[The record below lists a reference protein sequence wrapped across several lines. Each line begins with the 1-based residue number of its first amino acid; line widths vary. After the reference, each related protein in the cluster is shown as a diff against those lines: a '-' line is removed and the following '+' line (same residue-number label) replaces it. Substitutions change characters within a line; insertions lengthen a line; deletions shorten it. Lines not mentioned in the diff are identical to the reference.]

1 MNHLHEGNPMK
12 TKLTATAA
20 ILTALTFAACS
31 KEAPPRPPPPP
42 EPPVAAPLRLPPEPA
57 PVPPVHPDDRAAG
70 VVPKAPSPAPVAAAP
85 KPAPTAQPA
94 PAPAAA
100 SPTYS
105 SVHGKVG
112 DAKCKMCHRL
122 QHDSWSASPHA
133 KKGLDCEGCHGGGA
147 DFTKVMRDRT
157 AAIAAGLVLPR
168 KEFCKGCHKKDWQDA
183 MFLRVH
189 AHKVK

>member
-1 MNHLHEGNPMK
+1 MKHLHEGNPMK
-12 TKLTATAA
+12 TKLTITAA
-20 ILTALTFAACS
+20 VLTALTLTACS
-31 KEAPPRPPPPP
+31 KEAPPAPPPPQAPLAAPVPPPPPP
-42 EPPVAAPLRLPPEPA
+42 EPAPVA
-57 PVPPVHPDDRAAG
+57 PVHPEDRAAAAAAAS
-70 VVPKAPSPAPVAAAP
+70 APTAPAAP
-85 KPAPTAQPA
+85 KPAAPA
-94 PAPAAA
+94 PAPAKAA
-100 SPTYS
+100 PAPTLS
-105 SVHGKVG
+105 TVHGKVG

-133 KKGLDCEGCHGGGA
+133 RKGLDCEGCHGGGA

-157 AAIAAGLVLPR
+157 AAIAAGLVLPK

>member
-1 MNHLHEGNPMK
+1 MK
-12 TKLTATAA
+12 TKLTVAV
-20 ILTALTFAACS
+20 LTALAFAACS
-31 KEAPPRPPPPP
+31 KEAPPAPPPPP
-42 EPPVAAPLRLPPEPA
+42 
-57 PVPPVHPDDRAAG
+57 
-70 VVPKAPSPAPVAAAP
+70 PAPVAA
-85 KPAPTAQPA
+85 PAPAADPA
-94 PAPAAA
+94 PAPAPEARPAPAQAEATKPAPASPAA
-100 SPTYS
+100 SAPKAAPAAPEKAAATPTYS

-157 AAIAAGLVLPR
+157 AAIAAGLVLPK